1 MELFKLWEILK
12 DREAWHAAI
21 YGGHKELDL
30 TELLNNNKCW
40 FHRIIWKYFFLFNF
54 WNSLKYK
61 LFLKI
66 QILRGMPHQ
75 FLDV

>member
-12 DREAWHAAI
+12 DREAWHAAV

-54 WNSLKYK
+54 
-61 LFLKI
+61 
-66 QILRGMPHQ
+66 
-75 FLDV
+75 